1 MERVFAFTD
10 ESGAFGWQL
19 DNANVSTHFIIG
31 AVIVRESVLDEV
43 RMQVEEIRRKHFQ
56 TGEMKSS
63 SVGKN
68 HSRRKRILA
77 DLQKIDFSI
86 FAVVL
91 DKTQLLEA
99 KGLRFKPSFYKF
111 TNNIVHKELK
121 RAFREITVVADEL

>member
-56 TGEMKSS
+56 IGEMKSS
-63 SVGKN
+63 SIGKKSFSPQT
-68 HSRRKRILA
+68 HSFRPA
-77 DLQKIDFSI
+77 ED
-86 FAVVL
+86 
-91 DKTQLLEA
+91 
-99 KGLRFKPSFYKF
+99 RFFYF
-111 TNNIVHKELK
+111 C
-121 RAFREITVVADEL
+121 RCP